1 MAMANGRSE
10 IFKEKVEKD
19 PNNQLFRYS
28 LGQALYDEGKFEEA
42 QDHLQFCLNNRD
54 DWMMP
59 RILLGKAL
67 LETGDPGAA
76 KPILADALKLAE
88 QQNHDDPAT
97 ELRQI
102 LADLD

>member
-1 MAMANGRSE
+1 MRSE
-10 IFKEKVEKD
+10 IFRQQVAKD
-19 PNNQLFRYS
+19 PNNQLFRFS
-28 LGQALYDEGKFEEA
+28 LGQALFEEGAYEDA
-42 QDHLQFCLNNRD
+42 QEHLQFCINNRD

-67 LETGDPGAA
+67 IETGEPHVA

-88 QQNHDDPAT
+88 IQNHEDPAA

-102 LADLD
+102 LSDLD